1 MLFSV
6 GAHIAVIP
14 GGLTCKL
21 QPLDVSVNHPFKT
34 FVREEWDKWMT
45 SGEHTYTPAGRQR
58 RATYVEVCNWVI
70 AAWKKVKVSTILNGF
85 KKCCIMPPAEEAD
98 TGLSSDDETSDGEE
112 TDAETTGRPNPLDE
126 EDRLRRVMDMFGDSD
141 DDESFDGFA
150 SDESEDQDN

>member
-1 MLFSV
+1 
-6 GAHIAVIP
+6 
-14 GGLTCKL
+14 
-21 QPLDVSVNHPFKT
+21 
-34 FVREEWDKWMT
+34 MT

-85 KKCCIMPPAEEAD
+85 KKCCIMPPAKEAA

-126 EDRLRRVMDMFGDSD
+126 EDRLRHVMDMFGDSD